1 MLVDD
6 VALAEWMTL
15 TEWNTSMITE
25 KLVNAN
31 TMSETCKDS
40 RGTITAHLR
49 ECTSTPVSACA
60 KIACTQ
66 DPGTWY
72 RVALGAEEELARRV
86 SVNCWP
92 G

>member
-6 VALAEWMTL
+6 VALAERMTL

-25 KLVNAN
+25 KLANAN

-49 ECTSTPVSACA
+49 GAPALPGSACA
-60 KIACTQ
+60 KIALPCTQ
-66 DPGTWY
+66 DPVPGT
-72 RVALGAEEELARRV
+72 G
-86 SVNCWP
+86 
-92 G
+92 